1 MRNASYQDAIAISE
15 RLNLHRD
22 EIWNIIKDVPFT
34 SITDLSMYVH
44 RSMKV
49 SHLLPEK
56 ALSRSAILTALGEP
70 ATGC

>member
-1 MRNASYQDAIAISE
+1 MRNASYQDAVVISE

-22 EIWNIIKDVPFT
+22 EIWGIIKDVPFT

-44 RSMKV
+44 QSLKV

-56 ALSRSAILTALGEP
+56 ALSRSAMLTALEEP
-70 ATGC
+70 PTGC

>member
-1 MRNASYQDAIAISE
+1 MRNASYQDAVAISE

-44 RSMKV
+44 QSLKV
-49 SHLLPEK
+49 SHLLPAK
-56 ALSRSAILTALGEP
+56 ALSQPVMVSPLAEP
-70 ATGC
+70 PTGC